1 MKKYYSMEVNQEDTV
16 VYIFGNITA
25 YPWREKDRDAYS
37 IVKELAEI
45 ETKHISVHINSYG
58 GDVSEGLAIYNTL
71 RNHKAS
77 VTTYCDGF
85 ACSAASVIFMAGDRR
100 VMNEASLLL
109 IHNPS
114 TYGYGDANVM
124 EKCAEDLRKITK
136 ASLAAYMTNV
146 NITEDEL
153 KQKMDVETWITAD
166 EAVADGFATEIV
178 AGVKEGITQSAMTVI
193 RNRLLNAGEIKRDGN
208 IDVDMLAEKIAEK
221 LKNEKV
227 HDDSTGFSAF
237 FNSKKEIKNEN

>member
-1 MKKYYSMEVNQEDTV
+1 MKKYYSMEVNKEDTD

-25 YPWREKDRDAYS
+25 HPWREKERDAYS

-45 ETKHISVHINSYG
+45 ETKHISVHINSCG

-114 TYGYGDANVM
+114 TYGYGDANAM

-166 EAVADGFATEIV
+166 EAVVDGFATEIMTE
-178 AGVKEGITQSAMTVI
+178 VKEGITQSAMNVI
-193 RNRLLNAGEIKRDGN
+193 QNRLLNEGEIKTAEI

-227 HDDSTGFSAF
+227 HDDRTEFSSF
-237 FNSKKEIKNEN
+237 FNSKKGDKK